1 MLAEVAICLYVS
13 LSIFQWSPFIFV
25 VANSI
30 SVVISA
36 QLTLERETGVINGC
50 YSDDLLFL
58 RQLVLDG
65 QWEDTIEFIQPL
77 ASLPSFD
84 AKRFTFTVLRAKFVE
99 LLCIKSEA
107 PIAAPDAA
115 VDTVVDVL
123 KEIETVAPTKEHYSN
138 LCLLLTMNKLSDHP
152 DYRCVAHIA
161 LNYMAG
167 RSLVCSILMCFSKF
181 RVERAICQSSNS
193 NPSVL
198 IAPY

>member
-152 DYRCVAHIA
+152 DYRCVARIA

-167 RSLVCSILMCFSKF
+167 RSLVFQ
-181 RVERAICQSSNS
+181 V
-193 NPSVL
+193 PS
-198 IAPY
+198 

>member
-152 DYRCVAHIA
+152 DYRCVGRIA

-167 RSLVCSILMCFSKF
+167 RSLVCSIFMCFSKF
-181 RVERAICQSSNS
+181 RVERACLGSISH
-193 NPSVL
+193 L
-198 IAPY
+198 E